1 MKNHCNFKRKNT
13 EVIFTRTLI
22 LLVEIS
28 KKKMRINPVDLG
40 ETNGHRKRQVSL
52 TLESL
57 ESCFFHFADRCSG
70 HSYMACGPGC

>member
-1 MKNHCNFKRKNT
+1 MKKHCNFKRKNT

-57 ESCFFHFADRCSG
+57 EICFFSLC
-70 HSYMACGPGC
+70 

>member
-1 MKNHCNFKRKNT
+1 MKKHCNFKRKNT

-40 ETNGHRKRQVSL
+40 ET
-52 TLESL
+52 
-57 ESCFFHFADRCSG
+57 
-70 HSYMACGPGC
+70 MATENAKFL